1 LTLLFTISNGKKP
14 EPINY
19 TKKTK
24 MSFEY
29 DRTLIDMD
37 TFGNPCQINSP
48 KKNLLT
54 PWDIL
59 NSIRSPI
66 NYTHDNNE
74 VFDNSLNNVI
84 EDTDNLNIPYDNE
97 QDFSEYNSDSEYSTE
112 DEDSDWENL
121 ASNRMKEIQ
130 RKEEIIVQKDNKA
143 SRLIDII
150 REKNDEIEGLKKK
163 NLEQRRQIWKLYKKI
178 HDSNK
183 TLI

>member
-1 LTLLFTISNGKKP
+1 
-14 EPINY
+14 
-19 TKKTK
+19 

-97 QDFSEYNSDSEYSTE
+97 QDFSEYNSDSEYSS
-112 DEDSDWENL
+112 DDDDSDWENL

-130 RKEEIIVQKDNKA
+130 RKEEIIVRKDNKA
-143 SRLIDII
+143 SRLIGII

-163 NLEQRRQIWKLYKKI
+163 NLEQQRQIWKLYKKI